1 MEIFKQ
7 YLKDKARVTDAQFR
21 QLEKL
26 LGEKKI
32 EKADFLLRQ
41 GEVCDK
47 VFFVEKGLLR
57 AYKVDDEGKEHIN
70 QFAPENWFITD
81 RSSILFNHP
90 SEYFIDA
97 LEDSELIVF
106 ENEFL
111 IEASNISTSF
121 REYNKNLL
129 HNHIRQL
136 QIRIDSLLGLPAEK
150 RYLDF
155 IETYFNLTLRV
166 PQWMIASYLGIS
178 PESLS
183 RVRKKLAA
191 KSQP

>member
-81 RSSILFNHP
+81 R
-90 SEYFIDA
+90 
-97 LEDSELIVF
+97 
-106 ENEFL
+106 
-111 IEASNISTSF
+111 
-121 REYNKNLL
+121 
-129 HNHIRQL
+129 
-136 QIRIDSLLGLPAEK
+136 
-150 RYLDF
+150 
-155 IETYFNLTLRV
+155 
-166 PQWMIASYLGIS
+166 
-178 PESLS
+178 
-183 RVRKKLAA
+183 
-191 KSQP
+191 

>member
-183 RVRKKLAA
+183 RVRKKLAT

>member
-136 QIRIDSLLGLPAEK
+136 QKRIDSLLGLPAEK

-155 IETYFNLTLRV
+155 VDTYFNLTLRV

>member
-7 YLKDKARVTDAQFR
+7 YLKDKARVTDGQFR

-41 GEVCDK
+41 GELCDK

-183 RVRKKLAA
+183 RVRKKLAT

>member
-155 IETYFNLTLRV
+155 VETYFNLTLRV

-183 RVRKKLAA
+183 RVRKKLAT

>member
-155 IETYFNLTLRV
+155 VETYFNLTLRV

>member
-41 GEVCDK
+41 GELCDK

-183 RVRKKLAA
+183 RVRKKLAT